1 MNEQINAKM
10 ICFIFDISCIVLM
23 QNFCKGNKIFTIYKI
38 YYVQFDFLFVY
49 MEKKHYFCN
58 MKKIIPYLSVV
69 AAMLIWAGAGI
80 AVKEALVVFS
90 PLTLI
95 VLRFTLAVLL
105 MLGIGLAFRNNEVI
119 GLQKIERKDLPLF
132 LLGGLFQP
140 FLYFILE
147 TYTYQSFAS
156 PTIAEALLSTQPVMA
171 PLFAFVLLRER
182 VTRNNVVGIVLSTVG
197 MLILLLVGSS
207 DFAIGNSWGVLL
219 ALLTV
224 SMSVSYSVILRKIPS
239 RYSPLSI
246 VFYVQS
252 FSLLLFYVVWGGEA
266 WLNGSVELCR
276 NGVELCSGGVEL
288 CRSGVELCSGGVE
301 WWRSCVA
308 VVYLAVLASVAAFVL
323 FCYTVREIG
332 VTRAN
337 VFNNVRPV
345 FTAILMWLVFDE
357 VLPAWKLVGI
367 VVIIVGLFVSQR
379 NK

>member
-1 MNEQINAKM
+1 M
-10 ICFIFDISCIVLM
+10 
-23 QNFCKGNKIFTIYKI
+23 
-38 YYVQFDFLFVY
+38 YVK
-49 MEKKHYFCN
+49 KKHYFCN

-69 AAMLIWAGAGI
+69 TAMLIWAGAGI

-105 MLGIGLAFRNNEVI
+105 MLCIGLVFRKNEVV
-119 GLQKIERKDLPLF
+119 GLQKVDRKDLPLF

-140 FLYFILE
+140 FLYFIFE

-171 PLFAFVLLRER
+171 PLFALVLLRER
-182 VTRNNVVGIVLSTVG
+182 VTRNNIIGILLSTVG
-197 MLILLLVGSS
+197 MLMLLLVGAD
-207 DFAIGNSWGVLL
+207 DFALGSSWGVLL
-219 ALLTV
+219 AVLTV
-224 SMSVSYSVILRKIPS
+224 SMSVSYSVVLRKIPAK
-239 RYSPLSI
+239 YSPLSI

-252 FSLLLFYVVWGGEA
+252 FALLLFYLVWGGEA
-266 WLNGSVELCR
+266 LYSG
-276 NGVELCSGGVEL
+276 GVEWCSSGVALCSGGVEL
-288 CRSGVELCSGGVE
+288 CSSGVALCSSGVE
-301 WWRSCVA
+301 WWRSCAA

-345 FTAILMWLVFDE
+345 FTAILMWLIFGE
-357 VLPAWKLVGI
+357 VLPVWKLVGI

-379 NK
+379 RS

>member
-1 MNEQINAKM
+1 
-10 ICFIFDISCIVLM
+10 
-23 QNFCKGNKIFTIYKI
+23 
-38 YYVQFDFLFVY
+38 
-49 MEKKHYFCN
+49 

-69 AAMLIWAGAGI
+69 TAMLIWAGAGI

-90 PLTLI
+90 PLMLI

-105 MLGIGLAFRNNEVI
+105 MLCIGLVFRKNEVV
-119 GLQKIERKDLPLF
+119 GLQKVDRKDLPLF
-132 LLGGLFQP
+132 MLGGLFQP
-140 FLYFILE
+140 FLYFIFE

-171 PLFAFVLLRER
+171 PLFALVLLRER
-182 VTRNNVVGIVLSTVG
+182 VTRNNIIGIVLSTVG
-197 MLILLLVGSS
+197 MLMLLLVGAN
-207 DFAIGNSWGVLL
+207 DFALGSSWGVLL
-219 ALLTV
+219 AVLTV
-224 SMSVSYSVILRKIPS
+224 SMSVSYSVILRKIPT

-252 FSLLLFYVVWGGEA
+252 FALLLFYLVWGGEA
-266 WLNGSVELCR
+266 
-276 NGVELCSGGVEL
+276 LCSGGVEW
-288 CRSGVELCSGGVE
+288 CSSGVELCSGGAV
-301 WWRSCVA
+301 WWRSCAA

-345 FTAILMWLVFDE
+345 FTAILMWLIFGE
-357 VLPAWKLVGI
+357 VLPVWKLVGI

-379 NK
+379 RS

>member
-1 MNEQINAKM
+1 MNW
-10 ICFIFDISCIVLM
+10 V

-69 AAMLIWAGAGI
+69 TAMLIWAGAGI

-105 MLGIGLAFRNNEVI
+105 MLGVGLAFRKNEVV
-119 GLQKIERKDLPLF
+119 GLQKIDRRDVPLF

-140 FLYFILE
+140 FLYFIFE
-147 TYTYQSFAS
+147 TYTYQCFAS

-171 PLFAFVLLRER
+171 PLFAWVLLRER
-182 VTRNNVVGIVLSTVG
+182 VTRNNVIGIVLSTVG
-197 MLILLLVGSS
+197 MLMLLLVGAN
-207 DFAIGNSWGVLL
+207 DFAMGSLWGVLL
-219 ALLTV
+219 AVLTV
-224 SMSVSYSVILRKIPS
+224 SMSVSYSVVLRKIPAK
-239 RYSPLSI
+239 YSPLSI

-252 FSLLLFYVVWGGEA
+252 FALLLFYLVWGGEA
-266 WLNGSVELCR
+266 
-276 NGVELCSGGVEL
+276 LCSGGVEL
-288 CRSGVELCSGGVE
+288 CSSGVALCSSGVEWCSGGVE
-301 WWRSCVA
+301 WWRSCAA

-345 FTAILMWLVFDE
+345 FTAILMWLIFDE
-357 VLPAWKLVGI
+357 VLPVWKLVGI

-379 NK
+379 RS